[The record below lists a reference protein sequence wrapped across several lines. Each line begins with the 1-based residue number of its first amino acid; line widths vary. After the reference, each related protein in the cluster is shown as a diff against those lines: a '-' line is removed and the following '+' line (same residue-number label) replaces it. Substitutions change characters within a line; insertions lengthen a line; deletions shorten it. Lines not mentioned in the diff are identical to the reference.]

1 MTSPI
6 KEKNKA
12 LLNNK
17 KKEMKLKDYIKR
29 EIKKG
34 KTDFNIPLDE
44 KGEYNPKGLSKVSFK
59 LSLNNKKK

>member
-1 MTSPI
+1 
-6 KEKNKA
+6 
-12 LLNNK
+12 
-17 KKEMKLKDYIKR
+17 MKLKDYIKR